1 MSHLCIIQFSLD
13 REVVSLAHRT
23 RTNILVESQGD
34 FAVCGKYAIRCI
46 RIANHLWAS
55 HILIE
60 GNDLRRLRHLFTT
73 EVAHRNGTD
82 IPLSIRISIIVCHTE
97 DIIECTFIR
106 QQALVLIS
114 SRFLLADYPLFHGK
128 PLRIA
133 LLLLHEHFP
142 KAVFGHHGHL
152 VVQQDRNDEVAVE
165 LFQVFFGEVVAV

>member
-23 RTNILVESQGD
+23 RTNILVESQRD
-34 FAVCGKYAIRCI
+34 FAVSGKYAIRWI

-114 SRFLLADYPLFHGK
+114 SRFFLADYPLFHGK

-133 LLLLHEHFP
+133 LLLYLQANALHATSILIIIADGKMHRSTRLQID
-142 KAVFGHHGHL
+142 GTL
-152 VVQQDRNDEVAVE
+152 S
-165 LFQVFFGEVVAV
+165 

>member
-34 FAVCGKYAIRCI
+34 FAVSGKYAIRWI

-97 DIIECTFIR
+97 YIIECTFIR

-133 LLLLHEHFP
+133 LLLYLQANALHTTSILIIIADGKMHRSTSLHID
-142 KAVFGHHGHL
+142 GTL
-152 VVQQDRNDEVAVE
+152 S
-165 LFQVFFGEVVAV
+165 